1 MLHTRYLGKRVALF
15 FTAAAV
21 ILALPQAF
29 AETGITNFING
40 TTVGSSSGYIV
51 GDSGAYNALVIT
63 NRGVL
68 NVTAGDSV
76 IGQNRAAIGNVVF
89 VTGPG
94 SVWSNSNQLIVG
106 NFGSGNSLT
115 IANGAQVTSANS
127 YLSYNFFTVSNAVMV
142 TGSGSVWRNDNLS
155 VGSLGWGGD
164 RLTIADGGQVFS
176 GAGNIGSN
184 FATNNAALV
193 TGAGSAW
200 NIAGNLALAGGSSL
214 SVLNGGTVAVTNAAG
229 TGQINVGWG
238 TLSIGSDGL
247 VVADRFFAIGG
258 SASKIDLNGG
268 ILSVNS
274 IQVINNAP
282 FIIGDGVSS
291 AALMLNSYPTG
302 WRVGT
307 PALRGA
313 GPGDL
318 CSFANDLVVRNNGVL
333 ALFTKANVGGNY
345 IQNSG
350 SALMVGFGGTAPG
363 QYGYLNITGT
373 ANLAGR
379 MEAYGYGGFTPTN
392 GMQITFLHAG
402 SGYSGS
408 FSGFS
413 NMTAMAASIVY
424 PNGNDVAVQWSQT
437 PFGSYAL
444 TPGQSAVGGALD
456 RDTSNPRMAALV
468 NLLNSLPTSSL
479 PAAMDSLSPQQL
491 TAMSLA
497 GVGTANVQAG
507 NVQSRFN
514 ALLGG
519 VGSGLSGGFSLFD
532 PTGMM
537 DWVNQQPRFAS
548 MLPAELEL
556 AMSREALTSG
566 ILRRSAE
573 NPWGVFV
580 EGAGQFVGV
589 DSVPNASGYHVTT
602 AGMTVGID
610 RQVLDAAAW
619 PHDQIVVG
627 VALGYANS
635 STYLTGDG
643 RVDINGV
650 QGTVYGVWFKEGWH
664 VEASGGG
671 GANLY
676 DTRRQVLGQTASGN
690 TEGRSL
696 QGMLGGGYDWKK
708 DRWTFGP
715 RATAQYTT
723 VDIDGFTESG
733 SLAPLTLGSQRMDS
747 LLTQVGM
754 HVAHTSE
761 VGKTLWTPE
770 LRLGWQHESM
780 DSVSAVDA
788 QFANGSGNI
797 FSSQSVPL
805 GRDAMVVGAGLAVQ
819 WSKALTT
826 YVNYSTELM
835 RNNYS
840 VHNVNAGVRFSF

>member
-1 MLHTRYLGKRVALF
+1 MAGNV
-15 FTAAAV
+15 V
-21 ILALPQAF
+21 IGFDPSSGN
-29 AETGITNFING
+29 GITIAGGNLYATNATGDGVLDVRNGSLIVNGGVTADMFYATNGASSVVNF
-40 TTVGSSSGYIV
+40 
-51 GDSGAYNALVIT
+51 DS
-63 NRGVL
+63 GVL
-68 NVTAGDSV
+68 NVG
-76 IGQNRAAIGNVVF
+76 AA
-89 VTGPG
+89 
-94 SVWSNSNQLIVG
+94 
-106 NFGSGNSLT
+106 
-115 IANGAQVTSANS
+115 
-127 YLSYNFFTVSNAVMV
+127 
-142 TGSGSVWRNDNLS
+142 
-155 VGSLGWGGD
+155 
-164 RLTIADGGQVFS
+164 
-176 GAGNIGSN
+176 
-184 FATNNAALV
+184 
-193 TGAGSAW
+193 
-200 NIAGNLALAGGSSL
+200 
-214 SVLNGGTVAVTNAAG
+214 
-229 TGQINVGWG
+229 
-238 TLSIGSDGL
+238 
-247 VVADRFFAIGG
+247 VVA
-258 SASKIDLNGG
+258 
-268 ILSVNS
+268 
-274 IQVINNAP
+274 NNAP
-282 FIIGDGVSS
+282 FYVGDGVSS
-291 AALMLNSYPTG
+291 ATLMLN
-302 WRVGT
+302 
-307 PALRGA
+307 RGVS
-313 GPGDL
+313 
-318 CSFANDLVVRNNGVL
+318 SFANDLVVRNNATLSISKTV
-333 ALFTKANVGGNY
+333 NIGGNY
-345 IQNSG
+345 VQNPAST
-350 SALMVGFGGTAPG
+350 LVVQFGGSAPG
-363 QYGYLNITGT
+363 QYGYLNIAGT
-373 ANLAGR
+373 ASLTGMVQAV
-379 MEAYGYGGFTPTN
+379 GYGDFTPT
-392 GMQITFLHAG
+392 GGLQITFLHAAG
-402 SGYSGS
+402 GYTGS
-408 FSGFS
+408 FSGFT
-413 NMTAMAASIVY
+413 NQTALAAMLVY
-424 PNGNDVAVQWSQT
+424 SSANDVAVRWSQT
-437 PFGSYAL
+437 PFTWYSQTPAQAAIGS
-444 TPGQSAVGGALD
+444 ALD
-456 RDTSNPRMAALV
+456 KELANPRMTPLINAL
-468 NLLNSLPTSSL
+468 NTLPTGQL
-479 PAAMDSLSPQQL
+479 PAALDALSPQG
-491 TAMSLA
+491 LA
-497 GVGTANVQAG
+497 VAPMMGLGTANVQAG